1 MSETHGPVIGGDQTE
16 SDSKTLTLPSPED
29 EGTDR
34 EQIRRHEMSCATI
47 CLRLF
52 LTISFVFPN
61 WFQTA
66 HAAPAKLDCSPASDK
81 SNNLPRTAAIGTNPA
96 GTGAHALASGLAAV
110 ASKATPIA
118 VKVQPYNGPNA
129 WMPLLESGEIEM
141 GIINI
146 LDSHMAAT
154 GTGNYKKAY
163 RSIRV
168 VQGGVFPFTAGLL
181 VRDKSDIKKV
191 SDLKGKRMAWDFG
204 GHAINQT
211 WQNAMLETD
220 GLKPNDVVQV
230 RMSNLN
236 DGIRA
241 VPEGKVDA
249 TISALGIGIIEEV
262 NAMEPIRFIDL
273 PDTDAANK
281 ALARYGAA
289 IVKSDPTTGVK
300 GETHVIGYP
309 LHLVSS
315 AKVSEKTVYTM
326 VKAWWE
332 NLAELQTLHPL
343 FKKWT
348 KKHQALTNFTVPY
361 HPGAIK
367 FYKEAGVWTAKHDA
381 HLNEICH

>member
-1 MSETHGPVIGGDQTE
+1 M
-16 SDSKTLTLPSPED
+16 
-29 EGTDR
+29 
-34 EQIRRHEMSCATI
+34 IRRIKKLLAI
-47 CLRLF
+47 AGI
-52 LTISFVFPN
+52 ISLLV
-61 WFQTA
+61 A
-66 HAAPAKLDCSPASDK
+66 HGQRSGVAAAAKLDCGPVTDK
-81 SNNLPRTAAIGTNPA
+81 SEKLPRTVAIGTNPA
-96 GTGAHALASGLAAV
+96 GTGAHALGSGLAAV
-110 ASKATPIA
+110 ASKATP
-118 VKVQPYNGPNA
+118 VSGKVQPYNGPNA
-129 WMPLLESGEIEM
+129 WMTLLDNGELEF

-163 RSIRV
+163 RTIRV

-191 SDLKGKRMAWDFG
+191 SDLKGRRMAWDFG

-220 GLKPNDVVQV
+220 GLNPNDVVQV
-230 RMSNLN
+230 RVSNLN

-262 NAMEPIRFIDL
+262 NTMEPIRFLNL
-273 PDTDAANK
+273 PNTEAANK
-281 ALARYGAA
+281 VLARYGAA
-289 IVKSDPTTGVK
+289 IVKSDPSTGVK
-300 GETHVIGYP
+300 GDTHVIGYP

-315 AKVSEKTVYTM
+315 TKVSEKTVYTM

-348 KKHQALTNFTVPY
+348 KEHQALTNFTVPY
-361 HPGAIK
+361 HPGAIR

-381 HLNEICH
+381 HLKEICH